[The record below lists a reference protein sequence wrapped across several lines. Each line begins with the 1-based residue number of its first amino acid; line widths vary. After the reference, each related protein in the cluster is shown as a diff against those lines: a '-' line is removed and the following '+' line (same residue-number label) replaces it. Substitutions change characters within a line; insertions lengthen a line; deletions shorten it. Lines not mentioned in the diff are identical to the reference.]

1 MQPNVKTTA
10 YDLADTALE
19 DLRKEALELMTK
31 LTDEQLMMA
40 LAITFGR

>member
-1 MQPNVKTTA
+1 MQPNVQTTA
-10 YDLADTALE
+10 YLADTALE

-40 LAITFGR
+40 LAIALGVE